1 LAGKGIRMARRSV
14 WRRFALAVFVA
25 VCFLRPLGAQDTAM
39 REAFAAFTR
48 GDLPGAERL
57 FRQIVDREPTNRIAR
72 FYLGNA
78 IYYQHNYQ
86 PAIEVYAPLV
96 EEELKDPQLARLM
109 QDAEVPLAL
118 IDNLAMAYGISG
130 QYEKCLATLDK
141 GLALAPDYPS
151 FHFNRACF
159 YAEMGGKEEEA
170 LASTEQALRKA
181 MRTLSLEEMVGLVRK
196 DDSLQKLTRPGDL
209 SRLLEHYTLPR
220 RTVARESSGQVTVS
234 LNHERLK
241 VTLLVPD
248 CTEWRSLNEKNPRQV
263 LALHA
268 DKGNI
273 HLTLWSEFVGPGATP
288 QQCREHYLARIKE
301 TPFFKAGSVKLEEHP
316 TFALAI
322 HDAAPAGAPAEFF
335 SRSYNA
341 YFVSGE
347 YCLDLH
353 LSAGKPDEATEAKMR
368 AIIESLKVEPLPPL
382 PTLFLKEE
390 PKPAPQ
396 PAMAP

>member
-1 LAGKGIRMARRSV
+1 MAQRSV
-14 WRRFALAVFVA
+14 WRSLVLAVLVA
-25 VCFLRPLGAQDTAM
+25 TCSASVSGAQDPEM
-39 REAFAAFTR
+39 REAFAAYTR
-48 GDLPGAERL
+48 GDLAGAERL

-72 FYLGNA
+72 FYLGSA

-86 PAIEVYAPLV
+86 AAIAVYAPLV
-96 EEELKDPQLARLM
+96 EEELKDPQLAQLM
-109 QDAEVPLAL
+109 ENAEVPLAL

-130 QYEKCLATLDK
+130 DYEKCFA
-141 GLALAPDYPS
+141 ALEAGIAREPDYPYFYANRGS
-151 FHFNRACF
+151 FF
-159 YAEMGGKEEEA
+159 AEMGGKEEEA
-170 LASTEQALRKA
+170 LTSVELGLRKA
-181 MRTLSLEEMVGLVRK
+181 MKTGLLDRILQGVRQ
-196 DDSLQKLTRPGDL
+196 DDSFHKLTRQEDL
-209 SRLLEHYTLPR
+209 NRLLAHYTLPR
-220 RTVARESSGQVTVS
+220 RTVAQDASGQVTLS
-234 LNHERLK
+234 LNYERLK
-241 VTLLVPD
+241 VTLLAPD
-248 CTEWRSLNEKNPRQV
+248 STEWRSLNEKNPKQV

-273 HLTLWSEFVGPGATP
+273 HLTLWSESVGPGATP

-301 TPFFKAGSVKLEEHP
+301 TPFFEAGSVKLEEHP

-390 PKPAPQ
+390 PKAAPQ
-396 PAMAP
+396 PATAP